1 MNAKQKVYELLHA
14 LQIPYR
20 SVEHPAVFTIEQ
32 MEVLQLDGANNIVKN
47 LFVRDDKKT
56 KFFLLVMSKEK
67 KADLKS
73 IRQQLGSRPLSFASE
88 NLLMEKLGVTSGA
101 VTPLGIL
108 NDDSRCVEVV
118 LDQDLKNWDEIGVH
132 PNDNT
137 ATVWLRLSDLETV
150 IQNHGNPFSYLPM

>member
-1 MNAKQKVYELLHA
+1 MDAKQKVYELLHA

-20 SVEHPAVFTIEQ
+20 SAEHPAVFTIEQ
-32 MEVLQLDGANNIVKN
+32 MEALQLDGANNIVKN

-56 KFFLLVMSKEK
+56 KFFLLVMRKEK

-88 NLLMEKLGVTSGA
+88 NLLMEKLGLTSGA

-118 LDQDLKNWDEIGVH
+118 LDQDLKKLDEIGVH